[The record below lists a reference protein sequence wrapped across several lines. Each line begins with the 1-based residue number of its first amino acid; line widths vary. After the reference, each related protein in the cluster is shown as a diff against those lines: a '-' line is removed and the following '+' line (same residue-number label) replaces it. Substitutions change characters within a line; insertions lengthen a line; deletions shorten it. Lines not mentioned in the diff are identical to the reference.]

1 MVKEERTKEET
12 NIITTIISFTP
23 LYFNIPYKMI
33 KVAIV
38 GAGFIG
44 EVHANSYKQIEN
56 ADVVAV
62 VDKVE
67 KKGKKL
73 AEKIGASFYVDLD
86 GLFKNE
92 DVDSIDIC
100 TPTFLHADMAVRAAD
115 AGKNVFCEKPLA
127 LSLEEADRII
137 EAVKKNNV
145 KAMVGH
151 VMRFWPEYVKA
162 KEIVDSGQLG
172 EPLHAFCERLAVT
185 PDWQEGNWGFNEK
198 YSGGASVDLH
208 IHDLDYL
215 VWLFGKPTLVKAQG
229 VDDKKLGGL
238 VHIATNI
245 EFENG
250 KSALAEGGWAFKGS
264 FPFTMILRILC
275 EKGTIEW
282 VFRAGKNIEER
293 AQKASLTVYE
303 NNGLIYTLEVDQ
315 ADAYLLECKYFID
328 CIDNNRS
335 IEMATFED
343 GRIALELALA
353 ATKSAKEKTV
363 IKL

>member
-1 MVKEERTKEET
+1 
-12 NIITTIISFTP
+12 
-23 LYFNIPYKMI
+23 MI

-44 EVHANSYKQIEN
+44 EIHANSYNQINN
-56 ADVVAV
+56 ANIVAI
-62 VDKVE
+62 VDNVE
-67 KKGKKL
+67 EKGKRFAK
-73 AEKIGASFYVDLD
+73 KFGANFYTSLDDLI
-86 GLFKNE
+86 KNE
-92 DVDSIDIC
+92 DIDSIDIC
-100 TPTFLHADMAVRAAD
+100 TPTFLHPEMAIKAAN

-151 VMRFWPEYVKA
+151 AIRFWPEYVKA
-162 KEIVDSGQLG
+162 KEIVDSRQLG
-172 EPLHAFCERLAVT
+172 EPLHAFCERLATT
-185 PDWQEGNWGFNEK
+185 PDWHEGNWGFNEK

-215 VWLFGKPTLVKAQG
+215 IWLFGKPAIVKAQG
-229 VDDKKLGGL
+229 VYNKKLGGM

-250 KSALAEGGWAFKGS
+250 KSGLAESGWGFSGS
-264 FPFTMILRILC
+264 FPFTMVLRILC
-275 EKGTIEW
+275 EKGVIEW
-282 VFRAGKNIEER
+282 IFRAGKNIEER
-293 AQKASLTVYE
+293 SQKANLLVYKSDGSINE
-303 NNGLIYTLEVDQ
+303 PKIEQ
-315 ADAYLLECKYFID
+315 EDAYLLECNYFIN
-328 CIDNNRS
+328 CLENNKN
-335 IEMATFED
+335 IEIATLED
-343 GRIALELALA
+343 GRRALELALA